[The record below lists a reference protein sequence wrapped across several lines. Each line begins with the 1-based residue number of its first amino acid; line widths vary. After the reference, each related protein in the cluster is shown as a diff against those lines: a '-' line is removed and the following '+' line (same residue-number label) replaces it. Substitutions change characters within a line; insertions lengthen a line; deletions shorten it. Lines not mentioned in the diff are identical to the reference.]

1 MKFDQPPRKI
11 VYYPIPGDPKGGALF
26 IYGDEK
32 AKNMALMS
40 AGFPDDQKPFIPFA
54 SRLANET
61 DTLVGLICL
70 PGFDDRADKP
80 WTDHKRDKKDGY
92 SFDEMATCFREA
104 AKALRSESS
113 SPTKPKF
120 TGIFHDWGVNP
131 GAMWANRA
139 IADGS
144 ENAPNELVYFDVL
157 MPPHPSTPDMPPAD
171 GKISIRQLLVN
182 HYYQFVLGLAFGI
195 QRYVANIF
203 AIFGLIFGMIPL
215 MVPCG
220 ISPTGKI
227 DDDTRKELGVPD
239 ISHSIY
245 MCYTYF
251 NVVYRGE
258 GYKKLLTHQ
267 LDEDYTLP
275 QDLSKVPVLY
285 MYGTDKS
292 ANFHLEQPLKVLQRE
307 HDEKRSKSKVVAVD
321 GAGHY
326 LYLQKPELCFDCV
339 TEFMKED

>member
-1 MKFDQPPRKI
+1 MEFEQPRKI
-11 VYYPIPGDPKGGALF
+11 LYYPIPGDPKGGALF

-32 AKNMALMS
+32 AKNMTLMS

-54 SRLANET
+54 SRMAKET

-70 PGFDDRADKP
+70 PGFDDREDKP
-80 WTDHKRDKKDGY
+80 WTDHKRDRKDGY

-113 SPTKPKF
+113 CPTKPKF
-120 TGIFHDWGVNP
+120 TGIFHDWGVHA

-144 ENAPNELVYFDVL
+144 ENAPDELVYFDVL
-157 MPPHPSTPDMPPAD
+157 MPPHPLTPDMPPAD
-171 GKISIRQLLVN
+171 GENSTRQLLVN

-203 AIFGLIFGMIPL
+203 AIVCLIFGMIPL
-215 MVPCG
+215 PVLQ

-227 DDDTRKELGVPD
+227 DDDTRKMLGAPG
-239 ISHSIY
+239 ISHTIY

-251 NVVYRGE
+251 NAVYRVVGF
-258 GYKKLLTHQ
+258 KRLQKQ
-267 LDEDYTLP
+267 QFDDDYTLP
-275 QDLSKVPVLY
+275 RDLSKVPVLY
-285 MYGTDKS
+285 MYGTDKN

-307 HDEKRSKSKVVAVD
+307 HDEGRSKSKVVAVD

-326 LYLQKPELCFDCV
+326 LYLQKPDVCFDCV